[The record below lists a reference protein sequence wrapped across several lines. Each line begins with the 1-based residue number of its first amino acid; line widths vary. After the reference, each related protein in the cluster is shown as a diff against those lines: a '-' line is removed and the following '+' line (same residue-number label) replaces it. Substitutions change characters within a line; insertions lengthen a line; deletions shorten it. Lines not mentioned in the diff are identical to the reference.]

1 MASEAKTAKRPRSPN
16 QRLLADDPY
25 RLTEESGLAAPCSW
39 RTRSQSSLTHH
50 APMEQLDASPEAE
63 DERGAERQ
71 HDPANRK
78 RLRRWPRY
86 GRNHGVP
93 HALGGVGER

>member
-1 MASEAKTAKRPRSPN
+1 MRGCS
-16 QRLLADDPY
+16 LLVAHH
-25 RLTEESGLAAPCSW
+25 EQGA
-39 RTRSQSSLTHH
+39 SLTDH

-71 HDPANRK
+71 HDPTNRQ
-78 RLRRWPRY
+78 RLRRLPRY

-93 HALGGVGER
+93 HALGGVGERVEQRQNLEPLDRAE